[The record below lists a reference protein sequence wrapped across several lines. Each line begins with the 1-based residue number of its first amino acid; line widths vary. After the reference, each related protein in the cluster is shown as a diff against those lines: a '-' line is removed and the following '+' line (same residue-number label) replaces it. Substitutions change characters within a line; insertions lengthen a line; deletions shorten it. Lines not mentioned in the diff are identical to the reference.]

1 MQPQRNRQ
9 DEFPSLLLR
18 WKSRDLFWMISSVSM
33 IISSCPRFRMF
44 FPNCLSPIL
53 DDFPIIVIISPHSRI
68 SGFSG
73 CRKIIFLSFS
83 CWSGDIWSFRDQQS
97 IISIYFYIFLY
108 ISIYFYQIPPKLPQE
123 LVHQVWAVH
132 PAIPGH
138 QNGLISA
145 AEPWSGVCL
154 GMVIPGIP
162 RPSKNIGWTWRF

>member
-1 MQPQRNRQ
+1 
-9 DEFPSLLLR
+9 
-18 WKSRDLFWMISSVSM
+18 M

-108 ISIYFYQIPPKLPQE
+108 ISIRFHRSCRKNWSIRFGQCILPSPGIKMASFPRQSLGRACA
-123 LVHQVWAVH
+123 LVWWFRGF
-132 PAIPGH
+132 PGH
-138 QNGLISA
+138 Q
-145 AEPWSGVCL
+145 
-154 GMVIPGIP
+154 
-162 RPSKNIGWTWRF
+162 KT